1 MYNIFNS
8 PNPRFDRLNFKYP
21 FSPIYKVFK
30 AININTVSTQ
40 FFLSVAHMPTDDRIP
55 IFQAKD
61 LAAAH
66 ILFLLVFF
74 SFTVAQQG
82 NLTQTPLAQALHQGV
97 LTKLLCLLSPCSELT
112 LLRCCTNSTVVE
124 TSLPASMRNAIHQH
138 GHRRSQDLHLIKI
151 PAPTSTLQK
160 PVSIQGNKRRV

>member
-40 FFLSVAHMPTDDRIP
+40 FFISVAHMPTDDRIP

-74 SFTVAQQG
+74 FLYSGIAG
-82 NLTQTPLAQALHQGV
+82 ESDSDSSNP
-97 LTKLLCLLSPCSELT
+97 SS
-112 LLRCCTNSTVVE
+112 
-124 TSLPASMRNAIHQH
+124 ASGCAH
-138 GHRRSQDLHLIKI
+138 
-151 PAPTSTLQK
+151 
-160 PVSIQGNKRRV
+160 